1 MSSRYRA
8 SRADIIA
15 LLQEGRSN
23 KYIART
29 LHTRPMRVARLRAE
43 LGLPPVKLISGLT
56 IEQKWTTSTRQ
67 VSGGHVVWSG
77 GVRGCTANL
86 IHQGRNYSARRVAF
100 ELGQGRPPVGR
111 VLPGCGHAWCVA
123 PEHATDEPMRRAD
136 SLFTTIFGKA
146 AA

>member
-29 LHTRPMRVARLRAE
+29 LHTRPMRVARLRTE
-43 LGLPPVKLISGLT
+43 LDLPPVKPVSALT

-67 VSGGHVVWSG
+67 VPGGHVVWTGS
-77 GVRGCTANL
+77 VRGCTANL
-86 IHQGRNYSARRVAF
+86 IHRGRNYSARRVAF

-111 VLPGCGHAWCVA
+111 VLPGCGHPWCVA
-123 PEHATDEPMRRAD
+123 PDHATDEQLRRAD
-136 SLFTTIFGKA
+136 HLYGRIFGRVA
-146 AA
+146 